1 MVLESIKDKR
11 VIKGFDLVDSLPLLI
26 EDSDEIV
33 AYFKDSK
40 ILPYS
45 YTETGTANSLRVL
58 LNRLARLSQTHSA
71 CISRKLDLGF
81 TGTITLA
88 YDDLYSDVVD
98 SGNVDY
104 NEYRRSA
111 AFVKYGKQ
119 GVFDYFKDVAQNYLT
134 FGECF
139 IELFLYQD
147 SDKWYLS
154 HRVMPG
160 LGSYIYKDK
169 GMYYVYIPQLNRE
182 DTKEILPFYPDFVES
197 GIGMKSILHIKNGN
211 YIYGEPAT
219 LGSIYQQYN
228 ELQLSVYNNKQT
240 DNNFMGVTILEVE
253 GDNPETGIGMNT
265 DSYDISSGQVYSVP
279 KQSVASKFVDATT
292 NKGKSPQS
300 IIYMERPAGASG
312 MQVHT
317 VSPVTNEAYFR
328 SLGEMNRDAII
339 MSHKLPGRLLG
350 VNQSVGWNTDAYK
363 DEFLIAMETVIANL
377 QRAILEP
384 HDKVID
390 DLNEM
395 NGFGDLKGIRRSVLH
410 PLVNF
415 FTNKE
420 IQ

>member
-169 GMYYVYIPQLNRE
+169 GMYYVYIPQLNRD
-182 DTKEILPFYPDFVES
+182 DTKELLPFYPDFVES

-240 DNNFMGVTILEVE
+240 EDFR
-253 GDNPETGIGMNT
+253 
-265 DSYDISSGQVYSVP
+265 
-279 KQSVASKFVDATT
+279 
-292 NKGKSPQS
+292 
-300 IIYMERPAGASG
+300 YM
-312 MQVHT
+312 Q
-317 VSPVTNEAYFR
+317 
-328 SLGEMNRDAII
+328 
-339 MSHKLPGRLLG
+339 RL
-350 VNQSVGWNTDAYK
+350 
-363 DEFLIAMETVIANL
+363 FLI
-377 QRAILEP
+377 R
-384 HDKVID
+384 
-390 DLNEM
+390 
-395 NGFGDLKGIRRSVLH
+395 
-410 PLVNF
+410 
-415 FTNKE
+415 
-420 IQ
+420 